1 MNNVYLHT
9 QNHIK
14 QLQVLPDKF
23 SGKQGIKIVKLG

>member
-14 QLQVLPDKF
+14 Q
-23 SGKQGIKIVKLG
+23 